1 MPPRILVDAF
11 CPHFLCGQQQKRLM
25 CVLLFMFSL
34 VFGKSALRPVRDDD
48 DEEASHEDENEDEN
62 AG

>member
-1 MPPRILVDAF
+1 VL
-11 CPHFLCGQQQKRLM
+11 

-48 DEEASHEDENEDEN
+48 DDEEEASHEDENEDEN

>member
-1 MPPRILVDAF
+1 MRFVLIF
-11 CPHFLCGQQQKRLM
+11 CADNNERDVLC
-25 CVLLFMFSL
+25 VLFMFSL

-48 DEEASHEDENEDEN
+48 DDEEEASHEDENEDEN

>member
-1 MPPRILVDAF
+1 MRFVLIF
-11 CPHFLCGQQQKRLM
+11 CADNNERDDV
-25 CVLLFMFSL
+25 CVLFMFSL

-48 DEEASHEDENEDEN
+48 EEASHEDENEDEN